1 MRATTSSPGRAEK
14 RSRYPV
20 IGKTAWLTFA
30 SPARGIVSRALRQ
43 SGDGVIHGVAQAFHD
58 GIDVGGRRDIG
69 WGDADVVAVLAVN
82 GAAHRIDRQATCE
95 GSLLDALIQFQGG
108 IESRLGGAVVDQ
120 FDGLE
125 QPPATDVA

>member
-43 SGDGVIHGVAQAFHD
+43 PGDRAIHGVPQAFRD
-58 GIDVGGRRDIG
+58 GLDVGGRRDMG
-69 WGDADVVAVLAVN
+69 WGDTDVVAVLAVH
-82 GAAHRIDRQATCE
+82 GAAHRIDRQAARE
-95 GSLLDALIQFQGG
+95 GSLLDALVQF
-108 IESRLGGAVVDQ
+108 
-120 FDGLE
+120 
-125 QPPATDVA
+125 